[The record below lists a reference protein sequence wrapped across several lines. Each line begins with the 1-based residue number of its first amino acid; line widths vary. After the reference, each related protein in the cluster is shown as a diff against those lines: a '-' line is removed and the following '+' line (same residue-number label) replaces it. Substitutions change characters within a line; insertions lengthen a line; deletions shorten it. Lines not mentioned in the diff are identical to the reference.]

1 MWRPLLRRLWANF
14 GTFLFA
20 FALAFAVWIS
30 AVVAAD
36 PNEERDYPAPLP
48 LEVRGLD
55 SSLLLIGN
63 VPTEVNARIGA
74 PSSLWEQLS
83 SNPQSLQAY
92 IDLTDL
98 TEGEH
103 VLPVRIESSLRP
115 IRVVRV
121 SPEEVSIALEP
132 RAVKELPVTARVE
145 GQPALGFQVDK
156 LTFDPETA
164 TVVGPA
170 SLVEQVAGLQAVLD
184 VTDARESIA
193 TSIDIQ
199 AVDAAGAVLS
209 GLTIQPAQALV
220 TLAIL
225 QAGGYRDVAVKVE
238 TSGQPASGFR
248 VTNISVSPP
257 VVTLFSTDPTIVAG
271 LPGFVGTQAL
281 DLTNLSDNLQT
292 RLALDLPLGVIIVG
306 EEQNVEVS
314 IGIAPI
320 ETSVLLNLNVE
331 VIGLASG
338 YEVQL
343 SPSSVSVI
351 LSGPLSVLQ
360 NLSADDVRLFVDLTG
375 LPAGTHLLEPQAEIL
390 PADVQVLSITPVSIE
405 VVIKAK

>member
-1 MWRPLLRRLWANF
+1 MWRPLLRRIWANL
-14 GTFLFA
+14 GTFVFA

-36 PNEERDYPAPLP
+36 PNEERDYPTPLP
-48 LEVRGLD
+48 LEIRGLD
-55 SSLLLIGN
+55 PSLLLIGN
-63 VPTEVNARIGA
+63 LPTEVSARIGA
-74 PSSLWEQLS
+74 PSSLWEQLN

-92 IDLTDL
+92 IDVTDL

-132 RAVKELPVTARVE
+132 RAVKELPVTARVQ

-156 LTFDPETA
+156 LTLGPKTA

-170 SLVEQVAGLQAVLD
+170 SLVKEVAGLQAVLD

-209 GLTIQPAQALV
+209 GLTIQPAQASV
-220 TLAIL
+220 TLSIL

-238 TSGQPASGFR
+238 TRGQPASGFR

-257 VVTLFSTDPTIVAG
+257 VVTLFSTDPTLVAS

-292 RLALDLPLGVIIVG
+292 RLALDLPPGVIIVG
-306 EEQNVEVS
+306 EEQNVEVL

-320 ETSVLLNLNVE
+320 EISVVLNLNVE
-331 VIGLASG
+331 VVGLANG
-338 YEVQL
+338 YEAQL
-343 SPSSVSVI
+343 SPSSVSVV

-360 NLSADDVRLFVDLTG
+360 NLSADDVRLFVDVSG
-375 LPAGTHLLEPQAEIL
+375 SPPGTYLLVPQAEIL
-390 PADVQVLSITPVSIE
+390 PPDVQVLSITPSSIE